1 MTEICRDWAENA
13 QTHPLRHLQTEC
25 TEILCVLFRH
35 HWNTIQC
42 PQQYTRIRIP
52 SYTMHSFLPV
62 PHSP

>member
-52 SYTMHSFLPV
+52 SNA
-62 PHSP
+62 